1 MAVDLADLVEFL
13 KVEVNP
19 PGVNLFP
26 EALDTEWLTRLRNAF
41 WNARMDGLLGGYVE
55 EDGEVTP
62 LSGTTDMPRE
72 MQQVIIFFAGYTA
85 LMNKLTSMRAALR
98 AKAGPVEFEMQNA
111 ATVMTAQA
119 TSLRDRMSRILA
131 LLSESGVVTDVVI
144 DAVMARADSL
154 GAGVITWV
162 R

>member
-1 MAVDLADLVEFL
+1 MAVDLADLVEFV

-19 PGVNLFP
+19 PGVDLFP
-26 EALDTEWLTRLRNAF
+26 DALDDEWLTRLRNAF
-41 WNARMDGLLGGYVE
+41 WNARLDGLLAGYVE

-62 LSGTTDMPRE
+62 LSGITDMPRE
-72 MQQVIIFFAGYTA
+72 LQQVIIFFAGYTA
-85 LMNKLTSMRAALR
+85 LMNKLTSTRASLR
-98 AKAGPVEFEMQNA
+98 AKAGPVEFETQNA

-119 TSLRDRMSRILA
+119 TSLRERMSRILA

-144 DAVMARADSL
+144 DAVRARADSL
-154 GAGVITWV
+154 SLGITTWV

>member
-1 MAVDLADLVEFL
+1 MAVDLADLIEFV

-19 PGVNLFP
+19 PGVDLFP
-26 EALDTEWLTRLRNAF
+26 EAVDDEWLTRLRNAF
-41 WNARMDGLLGGYVE
+41 WNARLDGLLAGYVE
-55 EDGEVTP
+55 ADGEVTP

-72 MQQVIIFFAGYTA
+72 LQQVIIFFAGYTA
-85 LMNKLTSMRAALR
+85 LMNKLTSTRGSLR
-98 AKAGPVEFEMQNA
+98 AKAGPVEFETQNA

-119 TSLRDRMSRILA
+119 GALRDRMSRILA

-154 GAGVITWV
+154 SVGVTTWV